1 MLVFRSWTIIVRKWW
16 TKNKQSSCNV
26 LCIVAIAIAKALC
39 TVYVWYYFIENANET
54 SMSQNVCKD
63 EQKETTQNEKEA
75 EKKTFYNFVMQWG
88 RYVFKREEKWKKLE
102 QIYNKITHR
111 KRKECRWE
119 RYNGMH

>member
-1 MLVFRSWTIIVRKWW
+1 
-16 TKNKQSSCNV
+16 
-26 LCIVAIAIAKALC
+26 
-39 TVYVWYYFIENANET
+39 
-54 SMSQNVCKD
+54 MSQNVCKD

-75 EKKTFYNFVMQWG
+75 EKKTFHNFVMQWG